1 MSFNWTMLFREGSW
15 LEFRSFALK
24 QRQNVQLRFDT
35 IDHELTKIGK
45 VSITYQRD
53 PNNPLKMTERRL
65 GINIKPDTTLAK
77 LLQAYVA
84 KGGNYFDISMFLKPD
99 SYTVVET
106 EGQDGET
113 VNAIKENQPYTGVI
127 SPSSGDAISDK
138 VDTTGVTDVWKDPA
152 RKLGDKGT
160 LWDEDSTKLV
170 GDRIIYARS
179 WIQQEIKQL
188 RNELEARI
196 LKLCDLREQ
205 LLIERNEIILTAIA
219 GTTAGTEFDP
229 EAFIEDFHLSKI
241 VYALDTDFYEMKE
254 DGTADF
260 TKPKQGRGSKQF
272 ANLLEDAP
280 TGEEK
285 YTAI

>member
-15 LEFRSFALK
+15 IEFRNFALK
-24 QRQNVQLRFDT
+24 QRQNVQLRLDT
-35 IDHELTKIGK
+35 IQYELARIGS

-53 PNNPLKMTERRL
+53 PNNELRMTERRL
-65 GINIKPDTTLAK
+65 GINVKKGTSLGK

-84 KGGNYFDISMFLKPD
+84 RGGNFFDISMFLKPD
-99 SYTVVET
+99 SYGVVEQ
-106 EGQDGET
+106 EGADGT
-113 VNAIKENQPYTGVI
+113 INTIKDMQPYTGVL
-127 SPSSGDAISDK
+127 SPSSGDAISDR
-138 VDTTGVTDVWKDPA
+138 VDITGDLDVWRDPA

-170 GDRIIYARS
+170 GDRIIASRS
-179 WIQQEIKQL
+179 WIQQEIKEL

-196 LKLCDLREQ
+196 IKLCDLREQ
-205 LLIERNEIILTAIA
+205 LLIERNEIILSAIG
-219 GTTAGTEFDP
+219 GTVAGTEFDP
-229 EAFIEDFHLSKI
+229 NSFLEDYHLSK
-241 VYALDTDFYEMKE
+241 VVHVLDTDFYEIKE

-260 TKPKQGRGSKQF
+260 TKPRQGRGNKQF

-285 YTAI
+285 YTAL

>member
-15 LEFRSFALK
+15 IEFRNFALK
-24 QRQNVQLRFDT
+24 QRQNVQLRLDT
-35 IDHELTKIGK
+35 IQYELARIGS

-53 PNNPLKMTERRL
+53 PNNELRMTERRL
-65 GINIKPDTTLAK
+65 GINVKKGTSLGK

-84 KGGNYFDISMFLKPD
+84 RGGNFFDISMFLKPD
-99 SYTVVET
+99 SYGVVEQ
-106 EGQDGET
+106 EGADGT
-113 VNAIKENQPYTGVI
+113 INTIKDMQPYTGVL
-127 SPSSGDAISDK
+127 SPSSGDAISDR
-138 VDTTGVTDVWKDPA
+138 VDITGVLDVWRDPA

-170 GDRIIYARS
+170 GDRIIASRS
-179 WIQQEIKQL
+179 WIQQEIKEL

-196 LKLCDLREQ
+196 IKLCDLREQ
-205 LLIERNEIILTAIA
+205 LLIERNEIILSAIG
-219 GTTAGTEFDP
+219 GTVAGTEFDP
-229 EAFIEDFHLSKI
+229 NSFLEDYHLSK
-241 VYALDTDFYEMKE
+241 VVHVLDTDFYEIKE

-260 TKPKQGRGSKQF
+260 TKPRQGRGNKQF

-285 YTAI
+285 YTAL